1 MANAGL
7 ENARYK
13 GMLDSLQQ
21 QDSYIDHIAVYSK
34 FVVAYLLQQDGPNPG
49 WRKASIEGPV
59 YLVRRQTA
67 PRYQLLVKNQ
77 FSTNDLVDSLH
88 ADWELDCQ
96 KNYVF
101 YKVEDPTKRI
111 RGLWFHDDAERQ
123 KLEAALEKTLEEI
136 RSKPTEP
143 QTEPQ
148 PINAPPA
155 PVDPGVGA
163 TGPTN
168 DNSQMDSLYAQFGLT
183 KPPDNTGGMQAQT
196 AGQDR
201 IAVSKES
208 LRATFHALADDD
220 GFINAFMA
228 KLKANAPLAGAGRTT
243 G

>member
-1 MANAGL
+1 MSNLGL

-21 QDSYIDHIAVYSK
+21 QDYQIDHIAVYSK

-77 FSTNDLVDSLH
+77 FSTNDLIDSLH
-88 ADWELDCQ
+88 PDWELDCQ

-148 PINAPPA
+148 PRAAEAAPRAVDAPPA
-155 PVDPGVGA
+155 QPVEGPGV
-163 TGPTN
+163 
-168 DNSQMDSLYAQFGLT
+168 DSSQMDSLYAQFGLT
-183 KPPDNTGGMQAQT
+183 KPD
-196 AGQDR
+196 QDR
-201 IAVSKES
+201 IPVSKDS

-220 GFINAFMA
+220 AFISAFMA
-228 KLKANAPLAGAGRTT
+228 KLKDNARLPSGRTT